1 MDLTKEQIEAHKQT
15 AERYA
20 ASKALGSLIDSNH
33 LIALC
38 TLALRGLEGQWRPLS
53 EIEGS
58 GAIVTAI
65 DPHDDSTGYHIVFKY
80 PSGKWLGH
88 SMGRPWPP
96 ETRAFPLSA
105 LPAPPEGK

>member
-38 TLALRGLEGQWRPLS
+38 TLALRGLEGQWRDIEEAKKKVVGQS
-53 EIEGS
+53 EIQRS
-58 GAIVTAI
+58 
-65 DPHDDSTGYHIVFKY
+65 
-80 PSGKWLGH
+80 
-88 SMGRPWPP
+88 
-96 ETRAFPLSA
+96 
-105 LPAPPEGK
+105 

>member
-38 TLALRGLEGQWRPLS
+38 TLALRGLEGQWRP
-53 EIEGS
+53 IE
-58 GAIVTAI
+58 TAPK
-65 DPHDDSTGYHIVFKY
+65 DGTRVLLLRSHEEGFDSKRIGVGYWKNETWWSTRPGMP
-80 PSGKWLGH
+80 PSHWL
-88 SMGRPWPP
+88 P
-96 ETRAFPLSA
+96 